1 MTPTLSGIIKKTFCY
16 FLLFSV
22 FFCLQTIFGK
32 DIAVFNISPYFM
44 PCIIVTIAM
53 LDGQTTAL
61 CFALCAGIATDAFV
75 AQSTSYYT
83 IAYLL
88 LVALLTVLLKD
99 VFRRSFFSAT
109 ALSFLATWVVS
120 FSYSVLFY
128 VIFRQA
134 PLSVG
139 ITVAL
144 PEAFYSTLFIIFI
157 YPLVN
162 LIAKA
167 TN

>member
-1 MTPTLSGIIKKTFCY
+1 MTPTLSGIIKKTLCY
-16 FLLFSV
+16 FVLFSI
-22 FFCLQTIFGK
+22 FFCLQTIFSK
-32 DIAVFNISPYFM
+32 SLTVFAISPYFM

-61 CFALCAGIATDAFV
+61 CFAFGAGIATDAFV

-83 IAYLL
+83 IAYLI
-88 LVALLTVLLKD
+88 LVALLTMLLKD
-99 VFRRSFFSAT
+99 VFRKSFFSAA
-109 ALSFLATWVVS
+109 ALAFLATWLIS
-120 FSYSVLFY
+120 FMYSFLFY

-134 PLSVG
+134 PLSAG

-157 YPLVN
+157 YPAVSI
-162 LIAKA
+162 IAKA
-167 TN
+167 TK